1 MAARRNPGLFQWIS
15 PRCNTERAAAHLNGS
30 NRPYIST
37 YDWTTSWDGSFDPN
51 AERYLNAGAFPAQP
65 SNLLGNATRYNP
77 LVRAFPSLNENV
89 SLGKSFLFTER
100 FRLDFRA
107 EAFNMLN
114 RVVFSAPSGNALN
127 LTNTAFGTVTSQ
139 ATTPRQMQLALKLYW

>member
-1 MAARRNPGLFQWIS
+1 MTHGIAQPGDRRLAAGRNPGLRQRLSARRDPKS
-15 PRCNTERAAAHLNGS
+15 PLPIFNGS

-37 YDWTTSWDGSFDPN
+37 YDWKTSWDGSFDPN
-51 AERYLNAGAFPAQP
+51 AERYLNAAAFPAQP
-65 SNLLGNATRYNP
+65 GNLLGNATRYNP
-77 LVRAFPSLNENV
+77 TVRAFPSLNENV

-114 RVVFSAPSGNALN
+114 RVVFSAPSGNRLI
-127 LTNTAFGTVTSQ
+127 
-139 ATTPRQMQLALKLYW
+139 